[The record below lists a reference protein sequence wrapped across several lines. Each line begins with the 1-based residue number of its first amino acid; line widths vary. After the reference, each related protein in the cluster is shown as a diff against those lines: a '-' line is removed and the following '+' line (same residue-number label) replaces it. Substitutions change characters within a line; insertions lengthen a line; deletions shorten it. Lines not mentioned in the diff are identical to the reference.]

1 MSVRARKGKSGAN
14 PIGRRTLPVPKPQTK
29 APELAIETLS
39 NGTWRLSEQQP
50 DAFTMVVF
58 YRGLHCPVCTQYISE
73 LDDKLEEFSERGVTV
88 LAVSGDSED
97 RARQAKEDWGLEQVT
112 VGCGLAP
119 DAMRE
124 WGLFIS
130 QGITDEEPE
139 LFNEPGLF
147 LIQPDSTIFLEALNS
162 MPFGRPKLDDIRD
175 GIDFVDE
182 KGLPARGEAS

>member
-73 LDDKLEEFSERGVTV
+73 LEDKLEEFSERGVTV

-112 VGCGLAP
+112 VGYGLAP

-147 LIQPDSTIFLEALNS
+147 LIKPDSTVFLEALNS

-182 KGLPARGEAS
+182 KGLPARGVAS